1 MLSASKSR
9 VTFIDWLRGLAAI
22 IMLQGHTFDAFL
34 RPEDRGGA
42 FFTFSQFFGGEAAAL
57 FLFLTGTTYG
67 MGMNRREHLSRGQ
80 RVLEALRRARF
91 LFILAILF
99 RLQGWIFA
107 WGRSPWRDL
116 LRVDILNVMGA
127 TAALLCLLA
136 LFSGLNRVRWAVI
149 AGSAIAVL
157 SPVIS
162 SLNTSAIPA
171 PLRDYFVPSAEMFS
185 IFPWGAF
192 LAFGVAVGSMIP
204 LVEHGG
210 WNRVMQWSAL
220 LGFGLVFAG
229 RYFADLPFS
238 VYAQSEF
245 WLNSPALVACKLGIA
260 LLLGAFAYLWSEYL
274 AAGDW
279 SWVRQLGT
287 TSLIVYWLHV
297 DLEYG
302 PWFAQYR
309 QQLTVP
315 QVLVSAAVLIVCM
328 VGVSIAVT
336 RGRSLFRRKP
346 EPVPVVTLPVRSQAQ
361 RRRA

>member
-9 VTFIDWLRGLAAI
+9 VTFIDWLRGLAAT

-127 TAALLCLLA
+127 TAALLSLLA
-136 LFSGLNRVRWAVI
+136 LLSGLDRVRWAVI
-149 AGSAIAVL
+149 AGTVIAAM

-162 SLNTSAIPA
+162 NLNTSAIPA
-171 PLRDYFVPSAEMFS
+171 PIRDYFVPSAEMFS

-220 LGFGLVFAG
+220 LGFGLLFAG
-229 RYFADLPFS
+229 RYFADLPYS

-309 QQLTVP
+309 QRLTVP
-315 QVLVSAAVLIVCM
+315 QVLLSAAVLIVCM
-328 VGVSIAVT
+328 VGVSVVVT
-336 RGRSLFRRKP
+336 RARARFGRKA
-346 EPVPVVTLPVRSQAQ
+346 EPGPVVTLPVRSDAQ